1 MNQNQNQC
9 LENSKI
15 NNQMEQLTRTTK
27 AIIFEKIRQLEIE
40 IKHYEDSLEQE
51 SFSKFDQMTRVEI
64 EMMEMQIKFLKDKL
78 FS

>member
-1 MNQNQNQC
+1 

-27 AIIFEKIRQLEIE
+27 EIIFEKIKQLEIE
-40 IKHYEDSLEQE
+40 IKHYEDSLEDE
-51 SFSKFDQMTRVEI
+51 SFSKFHQMTRVEI
-64 EMMEMQIKFLKDKL
+64 EMMEMQITFFKEKL